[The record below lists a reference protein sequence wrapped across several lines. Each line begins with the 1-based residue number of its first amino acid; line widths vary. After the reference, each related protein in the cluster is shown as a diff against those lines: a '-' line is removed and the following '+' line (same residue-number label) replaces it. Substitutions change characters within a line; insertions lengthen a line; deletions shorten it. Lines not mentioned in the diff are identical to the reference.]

1 MFLLQSYKVAVIFCI
16 VTMICWGS
24 WANAQK
30 LADKKWRYE
39 LFYWDY
45 TLGVLATAIIFAMT
59 WGSQNPDSTYAYQ
72 HNLSQAIV
80 ENPASLGWAFAGG
93 VVFNIANILLV
104 SAIDIAGLAVAF
116 PVGIGLALVLGVLWN
131 YINDPAASG
140 NPLFLFLG
148 VGLVAVAIVISAL
161 SYKKRDEASADP
173 NAPKKPIGKGLALSI
188 LCGVLMS
195 LFYLFVAKSLGK
207 VVVDGELLELTHE
220 NLARQGAVFE
230 SGKLTPYVANL
241 IFAVGVFVSTCVIMP
256 ILMRF
261 PIVGEPVDKGH
272 YWRGSLANHFWGWVG
287 GGIWAIGMT
296 FNVLA
301 AGLAS
306 PAVAYGLGQGATL
319 MSAIWGVFIWREF
332 KGSPKGV
339 GKMLAAMFVFF
350 IVGLSLIVVTK
361 IDFKPA
367 VAVETETVQ
376 KTDETIEALPDLEEG
391 VEEGVAEEGIVEEGI
406 VEEGIV
412 IGGAEVIDNSAIEET
427 PGAVE
432 EPIEIIPMLDDPAV
446 EETPEVVE
454 EPIEIIEEAPEVV
467 EEAVEEFEI
476 IEEPAVEEAPEV
488 VEEPIEII
496 EEAPEAVEVV
506 EEAVEEA
513 PVEVEEAA
521 EAVEP
526 AEIIEE
532 ASEAVEEAPAE
543 VVEEA
548 VEEPVDVEE

>member
-261 PIVGEPVDKGH
+261 PIVGEPVEKGH

-350 IVGLSLIVVTK
+350 IVGLSLIVITK

-367 VAVETETVQ
+367 AAVETETIQ
-376 KTDETIEALPDLEEG
+376 QTDETIEALPDLEEG
-391 VEEGVAEEGIVEEGI
+391 VEEGVAEEGI

-432 EPIEIIPMLDDPAV
+432 ETIEII
-446 EETPEVVE
+446 EETPEAVEEAPVEVE
-454 EPIEIIEEAPEVV
+454 EPIEIIEEAPEAV
-467 EEAVEEFEI
+467 EEAVEEFDI
-476 IEEPAVEEAPEV
+476 IEEPAVEEAQEV

-543 VVEEA
+543 I
-548 VEEPVDVEE
+548 EEPVDVEE

>member
-45 TLGVLATAIIFAMT
+45 ALGVLATAIIFAMT

-241 IFAVGVFVSTCVIMP
+241 VFAVGVFVSTCVIMP

-272 YWRGSLANHFWGWVG
+272 YWRGSPL
-287 GGIWAIGMT
+287 
-296 FNVLA
+296 L
-301 AGLAS
+301 L
-306 PAVAYGLGQGATL
+306 GLGRRRYLGDRHDVQRLGGW
-319 MSAIWGVFIWREF
+319 SGVPCGRVRARSRRDAHVRHL
-332 KGSPKGV
+332 GRLY
-339 GKMLAAMFVFF
+339 LAR
-350 IVGLSLIVVTK
+350 
-361 IDFKPA
+361 
-367 VAVETETVQ
+367 VQ
-376 KTDETIEALPDLEEG
+376 RLA
-391 VEEGVAEEGIVEEGI
+391 
-406 VEEGIV
+406 
-412 IGGAEVIDNSAIEET
+412 
-427 PGAVE
+427 
-432 EPIEIIPMLDDPAV
+432 
-446 EETPEVVE
+446 
-454 EPIEIIEEAPEVV
+454 
-467 EEAVEEFEI
+467 
-476 IEEPAVEEAPEV
+476 
-488 VEEPIEII
+488 
-496 EEAPEAVEVV
+496 
-506 EEAVEEA
+506 
-513 PVEVEEAA
+513 
-521 EAVEP
+521 
-526 AEIIEE
+526 
-532 ASEAVEEAPAE
+532 
-543 VVEEA
+543 
-548 VEEPVDVEE
+548 

>member
-45 TLGVLATAIIFAMT
+45 ALGVLATAIIFAMT

-207 VVVDGELLELTHE
+207 VVVDGELLELAHE

-272 YWRGSLANHFWGWVG
+272 YWRGSLGNHFWGWVG

-350 IVGLSLIVVTK
+350 IVGLSLIVITK

-367 VAVETETVQ
+367 AAVETETIQ
-376 KTDETIEALPDLEEG
+376 QTDETIEALPDLEEG
-391 VEEGVAEEGIVEEGI
+391 VEEGVAEEGI

-432 EPIEIIPMLDDPAV
+432 E
-446 EETPEVVE
+446 T
-454 EPIEIIEEAPEVV
+454 IEIIEER
-467 EEAVEEFEI
+467 
-476 IEEPAVEEAPEV
+476 AVEEAPEV

-532 ASEAVEEAPAE
+532 ASEAVEEAPTE

-548 VEEPVDVEE
+548 VEEAPAEIEEPVNVEE